1 MQWLSL
7 IFWGFFVWSCC
18 RAVGAQ
24 QIPRGCSVL
33 LIIEQ
38 RRIAPGGCCAGD
50 LRAVLVTFHRAFC
63 PWELLLQRIPGHG
76 QWAVSIFYGLLQVV
90 FQDMRYQP
98 SNARQECEAR
108 CLFPPRFT
116 VGGVGSFHMNLFLLN
131 QQSEREY
138 FKNKSDTGCSLLKAM
153 TSDMWA
159 LVQHPS
165 GWGGWRC
172 MDCPSVGRSG
182 YSGIS
187 WADSW
192 SFDLNLDLLL
202 QQPLWTLDNPCH
214 SPWFERLIFHRL
226 WELLC
231 SVGQSEGLGGRGI
244 TRTFHWKLHKW
255 TLH

>member
-1 MQWLSL
+1 MEEMSPRRAWPSAQCFRGGNLWCYSFLWLNVPLLMQWLSL

-138 FKNKSDTGCSLLKAM
+138 FKNKSQTQAAVC
-153 TSDMWA
+153 
-159 LVQHPS
+159 
-165 GWGGWRC
+165 
-172 MDCPSVGRSG
+172 
-182 YSGIS
+182 
-187 WADSW
+187 
-192 SFDLNLDLLL
+192 
-202 QQPLWTLDNPCH
+202 
-214 SPWFERLIFHRL
+214 
-226 WELLC
+226 
-231 SVGQSEGLGGRGI
+231 
-244 TRTFHWKLHKW
+244 
-255 TLH
+255 